1 MKDAL
6 MEYET
11 IDALQVDD
19 LMNRVKV
26 RLPADFE
33 AKDSDNKSDKNADS
47 SKPSAKKDE
56 EVKETKEPKSS
67 TDNSDIPTS

>member
-19 LMNRVKV
+19 LMNRTKV
-26 RLPADFE
+26 RPPADFG
-33 AKDSDNKSDKNADS
+33 ANDSDGKSDNNADS
-47 SKPSAKKDE
+47 SKPSEKKDE
-56 EVKETKEPKSS
+56 DKKPSAEP
-67 TDNSDIPTS
+67 TNADDASDAPAK

>member
-19 LMNRVKV
+19 LMNRTKV
-26 RLPADFE
+26 RPPADFD
-33 AKDSDNKSDKNADS
+33 AVSSDDSSDNNTDS
-47 SKPSAKKDE
+47 SKPSAKAEDE
-56 EVKETKEPKSS
+56 KKESS
-67 TDNSDIPTS
+67 ESSSSNDTSDIPAK